1 MAHGM
6 TVRPNAIGIEQH
18 TTLNALVRQVSN
30 NVIVCYV
37 FLCEQLCYSEQL
49 LYSHVFVEFVT

>member
-1 MAHGM
+1 M
-6 TVRPNAIGIEQH
+6 
-18 TTLNALVRQVSN
+18 QVSN
-30 NVIVCYV
+30 NVIVYYV

>member
-1 MAHGM
+1 M
-6 TVRPNAIGIEQH
+6 
-18 TTLNALVRQVSN
+18 QVSN